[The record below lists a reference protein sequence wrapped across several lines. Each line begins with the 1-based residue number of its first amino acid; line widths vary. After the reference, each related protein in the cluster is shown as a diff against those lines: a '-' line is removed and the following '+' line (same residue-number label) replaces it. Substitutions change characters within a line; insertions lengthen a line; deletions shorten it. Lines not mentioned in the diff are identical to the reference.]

1 MTEKPGRW
9 SRDEM
14 TGWTLIHPVLPGIVD
29 VGSYLETGR
38 PAGKVNRQSAGLIE
52 NAFDKKE
59 CRGKSRGTG

>member
-1 MTEKPGRW
+1 
-9 SRDEM
+9 M
-14 TGWTLIHPVLPGIVD
+14 TGWALKHPVLQGIVD

-59 CRGKSRGTG
+59 CRGMSRGTG